1 MLDSLTVDDDDVIGR
16 ILNISGGGPAFEY
29 IRLWDQE
36 KNLNSDLSSSINIL
50 ASGCRALA
58 EAPCRVAYCQALT
71 RNNAFLTSIPTFQC
85 GVAFSDLTSE
95 HVRQLDMILESC
107 GGNCHIFGDCAENR
121 MEVGMVSSSDYF
133 NI

>member
-1 MLDSLTVDDDDVIGR
+1 MPMNFRSNERYSVPDSVLVHFKPEHDDDVIGR
-16 ILNISGGGPAFEY
+16 ILNISGGGLAFEY

-36 KNLNSDLSSSINIL
+36 KNLNSGLPSSINIL

-58 EAPCRVAYCQALT
+58 EAPCRVAYCQTLT

-85 GVAFSDLTSE
+85 GVAFSNLTSE

-107 GGNCHIFGDCAENR
+107 GGSCHMYIKMR
-121 MEVGMVSSSDYF
+121 
-133 NI
+133 